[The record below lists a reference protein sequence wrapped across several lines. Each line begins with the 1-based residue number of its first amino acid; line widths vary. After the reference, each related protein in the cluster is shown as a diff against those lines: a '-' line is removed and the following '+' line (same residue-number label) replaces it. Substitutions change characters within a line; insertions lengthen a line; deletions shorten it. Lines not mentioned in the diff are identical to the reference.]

1 MELHPKILEKDG
13 KPAFVVLAYEEYT
26 ALLSALEDAM
36 DGLLARDAEKA
47 AIGQPTYTPDEI
59 RKALGL

>member
-13 KPAFVVLAYEEYT
+13 KPAFVVLAYEEYV
-26 ALLSALEDAM
+26 ALTQALEDAM
-36 DGLLARDAEKA
+36 DSLLLREAKA
-47 AIGQPTYTPDEI
+47 GAKGKPTYTADEV